1 MRISDWSAD
10 VCSSDLPNDP
20 TVVELTQNPGLSLS
34 KRATGEGPYAVGQ
47 YINYEFIVTNTGN
60 VTLTDVVVTDGNA
73 TIVSGS
79 PVASLPP
86 SQTATVIARHQV
98 TQSDIDA
105 GVVVNQATV
114 KIGRA
119 SCRERVCRDV

>member
-79 PVASLPP
+79 PVAILP
-86 SQTATVIARHQV
+86 Q
-98 TQSDIDA
+98 
-105 GVVVNQATV
+105 
-114 KIGRA
+114 IGRA
-119 SCRERVCRDV
+119 TGRASVCKSVEISVVGGSLKKKKNK